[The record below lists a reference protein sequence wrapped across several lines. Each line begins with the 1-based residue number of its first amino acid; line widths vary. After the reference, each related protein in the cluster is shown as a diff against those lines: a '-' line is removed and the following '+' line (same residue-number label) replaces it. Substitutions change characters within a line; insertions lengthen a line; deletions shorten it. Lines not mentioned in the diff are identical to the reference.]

1 MSTFR
6 ERGYRRSVL
15 ITLGPYLIGMVLS
28 VIRVPSEYKEC
39 CLTRGKRFYSYASKA
54 ELALLRLSAFF
65 NTKKQGFKEK
75 SSPDAHFIL
84 KI

>member
-39 CLTRGKRFYSYASKA
+39 CLTRGKRFFYSYASKA
-54 ELALLRLSAFF
+54 DWPFYAYLLFLIQKNRASRKNHPPTHTSF
-65 NTKKQGFKEK
+65 
-75 SSPDAHFIL
+75 
-84 KI
+84 